1 MKMKKT
7 VYALMSGMILTG
19 IFCGTAAAEDGGEKH
34 EPLTITYSSGIDALE
49 ALVQESYPEI
59 DLEVYPYTGR
69 NWSRF
74 TCDQMI
80 TGEMPDIY
88 NTTLA
93 WLNYPEEMKA
103 HLLDL
108 SSYAFT
114 DLYDPNLL
122 AQQEV
127 DGGLYLLPGNYYVYS
142 LAYNATLFEEHGW
155 KVPESFEELEALA
168 PEIEA
173 AGVDLASTNTDSAG
187 QGFQYMCN
195 LADTIDLTSL
205 KGVKWQRDFL
215 SGNAT
220 AEEGFGEAM
229 DYMQKWID
237 LGMLEGSEARGGR
250 RGFEVFTEGNT
261 AFMVGGVDRWTQN
274 EDGTG
279 DRYEPMPYLSMD
291 GTNNMY
297 ITMMSKNFGLS
308 AKLAE
313 PGNEQKLEDALHV
326 MEVLSTFEG
335 QNTFNNYNSS
345 SISSLRGWTIDEAN
359 PLAPCMELL
368 QAGQSAPLLYTG
380 WEGFLA
386 EVGGKVL
393 DYLNGKCTGDDV
405 LALTDELC
413 AKFLEN
419 GAYSYSEVDRSY
431 SGEETAMLTGRIFGD
446 AVGADCALI
455 SVDRLQ
461 ADGRIQDG
469 AGICGYMMPLPLTDE
484 RIVSVIPTGW
494 NGTIQTVTLSGKQIN
509 EYMEKGY
516 VVERDGETAV
526 FPYVLVTK
534 GGEALKDDTEYTVV
548 VCGADEEM
556 SAAGNITD
564 SGVVGLQAFK
574 DFFEDRGN
582 PPMSEELL
590 NWD

>member
-1 MKMKKT
+1 MKMKKLG
-7 VYALMSGMILTG
+7 YALIGGVILIG
-19 IFCGTAAAEDGGEKH
+19 IFSGTAAAEEDGEKH

-127 DGGLYLLPGNYYVYS
+127 DGGLPGNYYVYS

-155 KVPESFEELEALA
+155 KVPESFEELEALT

-173 AGVDLASTNTDSAG
+173 A
-187 QGFQYMCN
+187 
-195 LADTIDLTSL
+195 
-205 KGVKWQRDFL
+205 
-215 SGNAT
+215 
-220 AEEGFGEAM
+220 
-229 DYMQKWID
+229 
-237 LGMLEGSEARGGR
+237 
-250 RGFEVFTEGNT
+250 
-261 AFMVGGVDRWTQN
+261 GVDRWTQN

-279 DRYEPMPYLSMD
+279 DVYEPMPYLSMD

-335 QNTFNNYNSS
+335 QNTFNNYNST
-345 SISSLRGWTIDEAN
+345 SISSLRGWTIDENN

-393 DYLNGKCTGDDV
+393 DHLNGKCTGDDV

-509 EYMEKGY
+509 EYKEKGY
-516 VVERDGETAV
+516 VVEKDGETAV

-534 GGEALKDDTEYTVV
+534 DGAALEDDTEYTVV